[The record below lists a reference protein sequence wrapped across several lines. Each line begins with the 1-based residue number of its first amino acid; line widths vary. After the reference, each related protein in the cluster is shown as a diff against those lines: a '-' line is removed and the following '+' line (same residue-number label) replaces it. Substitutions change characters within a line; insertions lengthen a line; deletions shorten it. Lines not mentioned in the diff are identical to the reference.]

1 MAKSFYV
8 TASGPARFSVSGR
21 VYKLEGG
28 DTKGPF
34 RIESL
39 AEVKASTSRH
49 LLHVVETNSDEPE
62 PQPDAV
68 TPSHSVKA
76 PEVDLNINVDTSDPI
91 EVNVAEK
98 VELFPTDSPTPFD
111 DYVKP
116 EVEAVILPEAE
127 VEEEVTGIVQEIVGS
142 ELPNLLDEK
151 IETIQPESDT
161 EVKEVHKPR
170 RTRRAKAD

>member
-49 LLHVVETNSDEPE
+49 LLHIVEAVTDAPE
-62 PQPDAV
+62 PQPDAI
-68 TPSHSVKA
+68 TPSHSLKA
-76 PEVDLNINVDTSDPI
+76 PKGDLTINVDTSDPI

-98 VELFPTDSPTPFD
+98 VELFPTDSPSPFESFI
-111 DYVKP
+111 KPEEETIILPEP
-116 EVEAVILPEAE
+116 EVEEVATGAV
-127 VEEEVTGIVQEIVGS
+127 TQIVGS
-142 ELPNLLDEK
+142 ELPNLLDAE
-151 IETIQPESDT
+151 IETIQPEPDT
-161 EVKEVHKPR
+161 EVKEVKPR
-170 RTRRAKAD
+170 RTRKVKAD

>member
-21 VYKLEGG
+21 VYRLEGG

-49 LLHVVETNSDEPE
+49 LLHIVEAISNDPEPE
-62 PQPDAV
+62 PDSI
-68 TPSHSVKA
+68 TPAHSFKA
-76 PEVDLNINVDTSDPI
+76 SEGDLTINVDTSDPI

-98 VELFPTDSPTPFD
+98 VELFPTDSPSPFEHFI
-111 DYVKP
+111 KPEEETIILPEP
-116 EVEAVILPEAE
+116 EVEE
-127 VEEEVTGIVQEIVGS
+127 VVTGSVTQLVGS
-142 ELPNLLDEK
+142 ELPNLLQTE
-151 IETIQPESDT
+151 IETIQPEPD
-161 EVKEVHKPR
+161 VKEVKPR
-170 RTRRAKAD
+170 RPRRTKAD

>member
-28 DTKGPF
+28 DTRGPF

-49 LLHVVETNSDEPE
+49 LLHIVEAISDAPEPE
-62 PQPDAV
+62 PDAI
-68 TPSHSVKA
+68 TPAHSFKA
-76 PEVDLNINVDTSDPI
+76 PEGDLTLNVDTSDPI

-98 VELFPTDSPTPFD
+98 VELFPTDSPSPFESFI
-111 DYVKP
+111 KPEEETIILPEP
-116 EVEAVILPEAE
+116 EVEE
-127 VEEEVTGIVQEIVGS
+127 VATGSVTQIVGS
-142 ELPNLLDEK
+142 ELPNLLDAE
-151 IETIQPESDT
+151 IEIIQPEADT
-161 EVKEVHKPR
+161 EVKEVKPR
-170 RTRRAKAD
+170 RSRRAKAD

>member
-39 AEVKASTSRH
+39 AEVRASTSRH
-49 LLHVVETNSDEPE
+49 LLHIVETVSDEPE
-62 PQPDAV
+62 PEPDSI
-68 TPSHSVKA
+68 TPAHSFKV
-76 PEVDLNINVDTSDPI
+76 PELTINVDTSDPI

-98 VELFPTDSPTPFD
+98 VELFPTDSPSPFED
-111 DYVKP
+111 FIKPEEETIILPEP
-116 EVEAVILPEAE
+116 EVEE
-127 VEEEVTGIVQEIVGS
+127 VATGSITQMVGS
-142 ELPNLLDEK
+142 ALPNLLEAES
-151 IETIQPESDT
+151 ETIQPEPD
-161 EVKEVHKPR
+161 KEIKPR
-170 RTRRAKAD
+170 RTRRAKAE